1 MTINHKVI
9 GLDVENDS
17 RRAPERRTTDPAII
31 DLKSRSFS
39 FKRYF
44 ILILNI
50 CLVGTYVGV
59 SFKVI
64 LRHELAVFRRLN
76 AIPMIEAHF
85 STVNGRPCICR
96 APGVTPLSFDWWIV
110 VFYDSLLHLTKWV
123 VEVSFHLQFSRRKNM
138 LQFPPKK
145 KRWKVTNSFSVSA
158 NG

>member
-50 CLVGTYVGV
+50 FLVGTYVGV

-96 APGVTPLSFDWWIV
+96 APGVTPLSFDW
-110 VFYDSLLHLTKWV
+110 
-123 VEVSFHLQFSRRKNM
+123 
-138 LQFPPKK
+138 
-145 KRWKVTNSFSVSA
+145 
-158 NG
+158 